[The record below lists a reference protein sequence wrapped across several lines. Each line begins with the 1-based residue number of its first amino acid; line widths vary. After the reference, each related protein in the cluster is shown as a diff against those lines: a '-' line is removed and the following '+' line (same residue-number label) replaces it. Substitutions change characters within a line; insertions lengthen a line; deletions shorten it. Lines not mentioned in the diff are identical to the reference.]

1 VIARFRRRRRLVF
14 RGLPLALAALMIAPA
29 AVAGSVRIQAV
40 DTSGFPA
47 IRTTLVTPLG
57 AARPQLTEN
66 GNLTVGYSAVN
77 LGREKAIVLALDRSQ
92 SMRGKPLAAAVS
104 AARSL
109 VAAAG
114 AHDHVGIVVFGQ
126 DALALNRGSASPSDA
141 AAALAGLT
149 VDTRSGTALYD
160 AVVRSASL
168 LVGDDRPGRAIVVV
182 TDGRDV
188 SSSASL
194 AEAVAAAHAARAAV
208 YTIGISGPDFTSD
221 ALRELATQ
229 TGGSYRQAANAAQ
242 LASVYT
248 SLADELSRT
257 WQLTYDTSLRP
268 GALLRLKA
276 TVRGTGVASSDL
288 TLPGV
293 GESDSSP
300 SSLIPNVGYS
310 VLGTLIVSA
319 LCGVLVLLACL
330 FWFASRRGGRLR
342 ARLEP
347 HVGGAAVR
355 TSAARRSASRAAT
368 RTQISDGLERV
379 LGELRQV
386 KRLQATID
394 RANLPLHAGELLA
407 LCMGLAVF
415 FAFIAA
421 VSGSPALV
429 ILGVFAV
436 FGSLPI
442 AYVSIKATSRIKQ
455 FDNQLPDLLITI
467 AASLKAGHSFRQGI
481 QSVVD
486 EGAEPAAKEFRRVLT
501 ETQLG
506 KPMDDALSDLA
517 ARIGSKNLTFVINAV
532 TIQRQIGGALAGL
545 FDMIAETVR
554 QRQQFSRKV
563 KGLTAMG
570 RMSAYVLVGLPF
582 FIAVIV
588 TIMNPIYMS
597 PLYHTATGQKLIV
610 TGLVMIFI
618 GSAMLKKIV
627 SFRG

>member
-1 VIARFRRRRRLVF
+1 MIARFRRRRRIVF
-14 RGLPLALAALMIAPA
+14 RGLPLALAALVIAPA
-29 AVAGSVRIQAV
+29 AVAGTVHLQAV

-47 IRTTLVTPLG
+47 IRATLLTPLG
-57 AARPQLTEN
+57 ADRPRLREN
-66 GNLTVGYSAVN
+66 GNPTVGYSAVN

-114 AHDHVGIVVFGQ
+114 ADDHVGIVAFGQ
-126 DALALNRGSASPSDA
+126 DALALNRGSSSPNDA

-160 AVVRSASL
+160 AVVLAANR

-188 SSSASL
+188 SSSATL
-194 AEAVAAAHAARAAV
+194 AEAVTAAHKARAAV
-208 YTIGISGPDFTSD
+208 YTIGISGPDFTPD
-221 ALRELATQ
+221 ALKQLASQ
-229 TGGSYRQAANAAQ
+229 TGGSYRQAENAAQ

-248 SLADELSRT
+248 SLAHELART

-268 GALLRLKA
+268 GSLLRLKA
-276 TVRGTGVASSDL
+276 DVTGAGTATTEL
-288 TLPGV
+288 TLPGL
-293 GESDSSP
+293 GADDSSP
-300 SSLIPNVGYS
+300 SSLIPKVGYS
-310 VLGTLIVSA
+310 FLGTVIVSA

-330 FWFASRRGGRLR
+330 FWFAARRGGRLR
-342 ARLEP
+342 ARIEP
-347 HVGGAAVR
+347 HVGGAAAR
-355 TSAARRSASRAAT
+355 TSGARRSASRAAA
-368 RTQISDGLERV
+368 RTQISDGLERA

-386 KRLQATID
+386 KRLQAMID

-407 LCMGLAVF
+407 LCAGTAIF
-415 FAFIAA
+415 FSLIAA
-421 VSGSPALV
+421 VFASPPLV
-429 ILGVFAV
+429 ILGVFVV

-442 AYVSIKATSRIKQ
+442 AYVSIKATARIKQ
-455 FDNQLPDLLITI
+455 FENQLPDLLITI

-486 EGAEPAAKEFRRVLT
+486 EGADPAAKEFRRVLT

-545 FDMIAETVR
+545 FDMVSETVR

-588 TIMNPIYMS
+588 TMMNPVYMS
-597 PLYHTATGQKLIV
+597 PLYHSATGQKLII
-610 TGLVMIFI
+610 TGIVMIVI

>member
-1 VIARFRRRRRLVF
+1 MIARFRRRRRLVF

>member
-1 VIARFRRRRRLVF
+1 MIAIFRRRRRAIL
-14 RGLPLALAALMIAPA
+14 RGFPLALATLAIAPA
-29 AVAGSVRIQAV
+29 AAAGSVHIQAV

-47 IRTTLVTPLG
+47 IRATLVTTLG
-57 AARPQLTEN
+57 ADPPRLTEN
-66 GNLTVGYSAVN
+66 GNATVGYSAVN
-77 LGREKAIVLALDRSQ
+77 LGREKSIVLALDRSQ

-109 VAAAG
+109 VAAAR
-114 AHDHVGIVVFGQ
+114 AQDHVGIVAFGR
-126 DALALNRGSASPSDA
+126 DAIALNRGSASPSDA
-141 AAALAGLT
+141 ASALAGLT

-160 AVVRSASL
+160 AVVLAARRLQS
-168 LVGDDRPGRAIVVV
+168 DFRPGRAIVVV

-194 AEAVAAAHAARAAV
+194 VEAVAAAHAARAAV

-229 TGGSYRQAANAAQ
+229 TGGSYRQAASATQ
-242 LASVYT
+242 LAGVYL
-248 SLADELSRT
+248 SLAHELART

-268 GALLRLKA
+268 GSPLHLEA
-276 TVRGTGVASSDL
+276 TVPGAGTATTDL
-288 TLPGV
+288 TLPGA
-293 GESDSSP
+293 GADDSSP
-300 SSLIPNVGYS
+300 SSLIPNAGYS
-310 VLGTLIVSA
+310 VLGTMIVSA
-319 LCGVLVLLACL
+319 LCGFLVLLACL
-330 FWFASRRGGRLR
+330 FWFAARRGGRLR

-347 HVGGAAVR
+347 HVGGSAVR
-355 TSAARRSASRAAT
+355 TPAARRSASRAAT
-368 RTQISDGLERV
+368 RAQISDGLERM

-407 LCMGLAVF
+407 LSVGTAVVLAL
-415 FAFIAA
+415 FAAA
-421 VSGSPALV
+421 FASPPLV
-429 ILGVFAV
+429 ILGVFVV

-442 AYVSIKATSRIKQ
+442 AYVSLKATARMKQ

-486 EGAEPAAKEFRRVLT
+486 EGADPAAKEFRRVLT

-506 KPMDDALSDLA
+506 KPMDDALADLA
-517 ARIGSKNLTFVINAV
+517 ARVGSKNLTFVVNAV

-545 FDMIAETVR
+545 FDMVSETVR

-588 TIMNPIYMS
+588 TMMNPVYMS
-597 PLYHTATGQKLIV
+597 PLYHTATGQKMIV
-610 TGLVMIFI
+610 AGLVMIAI
-618 GSAMLKKIV
+618 GSAMLKKTV
-627 SFRG
+627 TFRG

>member
-330 FWFASRRGGRLR
+330 FWFASRRGGRLS